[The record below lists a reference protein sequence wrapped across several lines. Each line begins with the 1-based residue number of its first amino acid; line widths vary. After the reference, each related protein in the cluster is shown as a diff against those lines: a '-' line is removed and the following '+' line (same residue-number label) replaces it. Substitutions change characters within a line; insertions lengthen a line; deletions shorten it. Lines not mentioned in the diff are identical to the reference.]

1 MVRRNYALV
10 VLGVGLVLVVLALLR
25 VLPRDFVAAGA
36 ALAFFG
42 LVLTGLSFVRRPEAP
57 ADAPAP
63 LSAFERIAGLFYEP
77 SRVFQNLRA
86 HPRWLA
92 ALAVIVLLNFIYA
105 TAFTRR
111 LTPERIVGFNMD
123 KVVESGW
130 MPADMAEEQ
139 KREQI
144 AAAKSPA
151 RTAVGAVNQFVF
163 AFIFMCIVACLY
175 LLGVLVFGGRINFWQ
190 ALAVTVHAMLPPA
203 VISSVLSL
211 LILFLKDPAE
221 VHPIRNANGLVQ
233 DNLSVLFSPAARPVL
248 FTLASFIS
256 VLSFYKLWLTA
267 TGLRNGGER
276 VSSTAAWSAA
286 VAVWLIGV
294 LLAVTLAAIA
304 PGFIA

>member
-1 MVRRNYALV
+1 MVRRNYALI
-10 VLGVGLVLVVLALLR
+10 VLGVGLVVVVLSLVR
-25 VLPRDFVAAGA
+25 VLPRELVGAGA

-42 LVLTGLSFVRRPEAP
+42 LILTGLSFIRPYQP
-57 ADAPAP
+57 PPDAPAP

-77 SRVFQNLRA
+77 TRVFQNLRA

-92 ALAVIVLLNFIYA
+92 ALAVIVLLSFVYV

-111 LTPERIVGFNMD
+111 LTPERIVGFNID

-130 MPADMAEEQ
+130 MPAEMGEEQ

-144 AAAKSPA
+144 AAAKRPTQVVSN
-151 RTAVGAVNQFVF
+151 AVNQFVF
-163 AFIFMCIVACLY
+163 GFIFMVISACLY
-175 LLGVLVFGGRINFWQ
+175 MLGVLVFGGRINFWQ
-190 ALAVTVHAMLPPA
+190 ALAVTVHAWLPPA
-203 VISSVLSL
+203 VIGSVLSL

-233 DNLSVLFSPAARPVL
+233 DNLSVLFNPAARPVL
-248 FTLASFIS
+248 YTLASFIS
-256 VLSFYKLWLTA
+256 VLSFYRLWLLA

-276 VSSTAAWSAA
+276 VNSTAAWSAA

-294 LLAVTLAAIA
+294 ILAVALAAIA